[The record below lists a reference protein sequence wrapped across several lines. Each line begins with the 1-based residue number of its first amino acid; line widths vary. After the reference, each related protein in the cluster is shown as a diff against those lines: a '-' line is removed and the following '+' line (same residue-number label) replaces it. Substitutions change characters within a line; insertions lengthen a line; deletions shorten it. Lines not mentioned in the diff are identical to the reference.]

1 MKKKHIFG
9 LILVMTATTCKTF
22 AQEGSSIFNFLNLP
36 TSAHTTALGGKN
48 ISLVEDD
55 ISLAAQNPA
64 LLGSVSDMSV
74 GLGFMTYMQGV
85 KTGNASYAQIAG
97 ERGTWGVN
105 AQFVGYGS
113 MKETTYSGEVI
124 GEFSPLDFCISGQY
138 SYALTD
144 RLMGGASGKFIY
156 SHYGEFS
163 SIALAVDLGVN
174 YFVEDKDFSLS
185 AVARNIGGQVKRF
198 GDNRERLPFDMEIGF
213 TKGLGHAPVR
223 ISVTMVDLTRWK
235 DTDYYNPEG
244 NISGGRKFTNH
255 FIVGADILPTS
266 NIYISGGYNFRRAY
280 EMKAAGASHAAGLSF
295 GAGLSLSRI
304 KVGLAYAKYHV
315 SAPTFSVNLAYNFQR
330 NN

>member
-1 MKKKHIFG
+1 MKKRHIIG
-9 LILVMTATTCKTF
+9 LILAMTVATSKTF
-22 AQEGSSIFNFLNLP
+22 AQEATSIFNFLNLP

-85 KTGNASYAQIAG
+85 KAGNASYAQIAG
-97 ERGTWGVN
+97 ERGTWGVH
-105 AQFVGYGS
+105 AQFMSYGS
-113 MKETTYSGEVI
+113 MKETSVTGEEI
-124 GEFSPLDFCISGQY
+124 GEFSPLDFCLTGQY

-144 RLMGGASGKFIY
+144 ELIGGASGKFIY
-156 SHYGEFS
+156 SHIGEFS
-163 SIALAVDLGVN
+163 SIALAVDMGIN
-174 YFVEDKDFSLS
+174 YFNEDKELSLS

-213 TKGLGHAPVR
+213 SKGLGHAPIR
-223 ISVTMVDLTRWK
+223 LSVTMVDLTRWK
-235 DTDYYNPEG
+235 DSDYFNPDG
-244 NISGGRKFTNH
+244 DISGGRKFTNH

-266 NIYISGGYNFRRAY
+266 NIYISAGFNFRRAY
-280 EMKAAGASHAAGLSF
+280 EMKAAGSSHAAGLSF
-295 GAGLSLSRI
+295 GAGLNLNRI

-315 SAPTFSVNLAYNFQR
+315 SSPTFSVNLAYNFSKE
-330 NN
+330 